1 METSGHDRFPRHTTT
16 ATTEQQEKQTHP
28 RPLHTA
34 QLSVVSFSF
43 FLFFFSQ
50 SRGHT
55 VLCASVSISL
65 FFLHPDF
72 MTSLFCFVPFQR
84 GEAPVQWHRPTA
96 DTTDAEAAKH
106 NLKLRHFPPSSPS
119 FYDLMTHTH
128 THLRIVISFLDSHH
142 PYDVTHTNGRMFRFI
157 NPVQ

>member
-1 METSGHDRFPRHTTT
+1 MTDSRGT
-16 ATTEQQEKQTHP
+16 QQQQ
-28 RPLHTA
+28 
-34 QLSVVSFSF
+34 QLSNKRSKRIRDHCTLLSCLWSPFLSFFSFSR
-43 FLFFFSQ
+43 
-50 SRGHT
+50 SRKAT
-55 VLCASVSISL
+55 QFCVRVCPFRY